1 MKKVRAWFEENKM
14 ELILA
19 WASLTTIACI
29 LLGVLVLLTTGMTNE
44 LTTIANNQ
52 KKEIANLTHERNY
65 YYYISD
71 ELKQTYEDVVPK
83 GQYIQDIEYL
93 ESVILELRT
102 QCETY
107 NNKEN

>member
-1 MKKVRAWFEENKM
+1 MKKVKAWFEENKM
-14 ELILA
+14 ELMFA
-19 WASLTTIACI
+19 WASLATIVCI
-29 LLGVLVLLTTGMTNE
+29 ILGILVLLTVSMTNE
-44 LTTIANNQ
+44 LTTIANDQ

-71 ELKQTYEDVVPK
+71 ELKQTYEETVPL
-83 GQYIQDIEYL
+83 GQYVQDIEYL